1 MVHPF
6 PIAPPPRLHV
16 ALALRALDVA
26 RDREVGEE
34 EGAEHLA
41 RLAGYRDRPLERALV
56 HLHRHEVPS
65 AYVDRASRLL
75 ALAIAEIDRHQIHPS
90 KAS

>member
-1 MVHPF
+1 MVHPL
-6 PIAPPPRLHV
+6 PISPPPRLHV

-26 RDREVGEE
+26 RDQGVGEE

-41 RLAGYRDRPLERALV
+41 RLAGYRVRPLERALV
-56 HLHRHEVPS
+56 HLHRHELPS
-65 AYVDRASRLL
+65 AYVDGASRLL
-75 ALAIAEIDRHQIHPS
+75 ALAIADVGRHQVHPS